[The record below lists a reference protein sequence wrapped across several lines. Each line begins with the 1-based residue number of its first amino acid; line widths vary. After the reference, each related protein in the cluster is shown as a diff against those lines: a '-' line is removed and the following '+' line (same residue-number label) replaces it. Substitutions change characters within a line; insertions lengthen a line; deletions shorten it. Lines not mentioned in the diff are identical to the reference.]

1 MMDVDSYPR
10 VQLNILLGQDG
21 ALEQEENLEGGH
33 HHRRHHEHQ
42 CYTIPMIKP
51 TMQLIQ
57 QIIVILMSRHD
68 DAMTNPL
75 SSDCNPFHESRH
87 CLLHTSLQVP
97 VTS

>member
-1 MMDVDSYPR
+1 MMMDVDSYPR

-51 TMQLIQ
+51 TMQLI
-57 QIIVILMSRHD
+57 
-68 DAMTNPL
+68 
-75 SSDCNPFHESRH
+75 
-87 CLLHTSLQVP
+87 
-97 VTS
+97 

>member
-1 MMDVDSYPR
+1 MMMDVDSYPR
-10 VQLNILLGQDG
+10 IQLNILLGQDG

-33 HHRRHHEHQ
+33 HHR
-42 CYTIPMIKP
+42 PP
-51 TMQLIQ
+51 TMQLIP

>member
-1 MMDVDSYPR
+1 MLHHPYDQTYHATN
-10 VQLNILLGQDG
+10 LN
-21 ALEQEENLEGGH
+21 
-33 HHRRHHEHQ
+33 
-42 CYTIPMIKP
+42 TK
-51 TMQLIQ
+51 
-57 QIIVILMSRHD
+57 IIVILMSRHD